1 MELSSRLTAHNL
13 ISERSIDERDD
24 KSVQIDESVEEGL
37 QLKADETNEQ
47 LITLSSNCGD
57 IMKAQLTKM
66 MRKVQNEMI
75 LKRKAPE
82 AASKAILNCLDKKK
96 TQIQTVMGDIER
108 IIDNKAELLFA
119 DITQDK
125 VKITPDFQCR
135 LDSAGR
141 FVKYI
146 GSNILFV

>member
-66 MRKVQNEMI
+66 MRKV
-75 LKRKAPE
+75 
-82 AASKAILNCLDKKK
+82 
-96 TQIQTVMGDIER
+96 
-108 IIDNKAELLFA
+108 
-119 DITQDK
+119 
-125 VKITPDFQCR
+125 
-135 LDSAGR
+135 
-141 FVKYI
+141 
-146 GSNILFV
+146 